1 MSIPASLWDSA
12 GAYLRRH
19 WKSKAVREAEK
30 RRQER
35 RNREQW
41 MRLRQGAAAAGVS
54 GAAGFGV
61 AAAVATPAVAA
72 VAAGGAA
79 VAGIV
84 ALRLWLSHRDAARPF
99 SRDEL
104 AALPGKAEDWL
115 LDQRLLLPAEAAP
128 AFDSILFL
136 LGDLPP
142 HLGRL
147 DPGSTLAFEARR
159 LIGEHLPGLVG
170 TWVALPAV
178 ARERDPEVKA
188 RLLAGL
194 ATLEEELTG
203 LCREAGRDTLMW
215 LETQERYLDSRYRD
229 RLGTD

>member
-1 MSIPASLWDSA
+1 MSIPAGLWDSA
-12 GAYLRRH
+12 EAFLRRH
-19 WKSKAVREAEK
+19 WKSKSVREAEK

-35 RNREQW
+35 RNRHHW
-41 MRLRQGAAAAGVS
+41 LRFRQGAAAAGLS
-54 GAAGFGV
+54 GAATFG
-61 AAAVATPAVAA
+61 AAAALATPAVAA

-84 ALRLWLSHRDAARPF
+84 TLRLWLSHRAGRPF

-104 AALPGKAEDWL
+104 VALPGKAEDWL

-128 AFDSILFL
+128 AFDAILSL

-142 HLGRL
+142 HLARL
-147 DPGSTLAFEARR
+147 DPAATLAWDARR
-159 LIGEHLPGLVG
+159 LIGEHLPGLVD
-170 TWVALPAV
+170 TWVSLPAV
-178 ARERDPEVKA
+178 ARERDPEAKA

-203 LCREAGRDTLMW
+203 LCREASRDKVMW
-215 LETQERYLDSRYRD
+215 LETQERYL
-229 RLGTD
+229 

>member
-1 MSIPASLWDSA
+1 MSIPGSLWDSA
-12 GAYLRRH
+12 EAFLRRH

-35 RNREQW
+35 RNAQAWLRF
-41 MRLRQGAAAAGVS
+41 RQGAAAASVS
-54 GAAGFGV
+54 GGATF
-61 AAAVATPAVAA
+61 AAVTVVAPPAVAA
-72 VAAGGAA
+72 AAAGGAA

-84 ALRLWLSHRDAARPF
+84 TLRLWLSHREAGRPF

-104 AALPGKAEDWL
+104 VALPAKAEDWL
-115 LDQRLLLPAEAAP
+115 LDQRLLLPPEAAP
-128 AFDSILFL
+128 AFDAILSL

-142 HLGRL
+142 HLARL

-159 LIGEHLPGLVG
+159 LIGEHLPGLVD
-170 TWVALPAV
+170 TWASLPAV
-178 ARERDPEVKA
+178 ARERDSEAKA

-203 LCREAGRDTLMW
+203 LCREASRDKLMW

-229 RLGTD
+229 RLGAD